1 MKQLKDLLFG
11 VSIQAV
17 SGPTAIDIRGLKFDS
32 REAGKGDA
40 FLAIRGTAADGHKFI
55 PAAVSAGVNAVICE
69 EIPESMEDGVTYVEV
84 GDSHDALA
92 VMASNF
98 FGNPSANLKL
108 IGVTGT
114 NGKTTVS
121 SLLYQL
127 FQMAG
132 YKVGLI
138 STIEIRVDQQV
149 YPTRHTTPDAV
160 TINRYLAQMNEAGV
174 EFCFMEASSHG
185 IAQRRTS
192 GLQFEG
198 AIFTNL
204 THDHLDYHKDFADY
218 RNTKKIL
225 FDGLPRNAFALTNAD
240 DKNGLFMIQNT
251 RARKFTYAP
260 RSYADFRAQILEQQ
274 MDGQLLKIAD
284 NEVWTKLIGEF
295 NAYNILAI
303 YATASL
309 LGLET
314 LEILQLLSK
323 LRTVEGR
330 FQYFVSKQRITAI
343 VDYAHTPDA
352 LKNVL
357 VTINALRTGNENVIT
372 VVGCGGDRDK
382 SKRPVM
388 GHIASEMSTT
398 AIFTSDNPRSEDP
411 GRIIAD
417 MKEGVEAQN
426 AGKVLSIA
434 DREEAIRTACKLA
447 VPEDIILIAGK
458 GHETYQEIAGKRNDF
473 DDFKIVQGVLERL
486 ASEA

>member
-1 MKQLKDLLFG
+1 
-11 VSIQAV
+11 
-17 SGPTAIDIRGLKFDS
+17 
-32 REAGKGDA
+32 
-40 FLAIRGTAADGHKFI
+40 
-55 PAAVSAGVNAVICE
+55 
-69 EIPESMEDGVTYVEV
+69 
-84 GDSHDALA
+84 
-92 VMASNF
+92 
-98 FGNPSANLKL
+98 
-108 IGVTGT
+108 
-114 NGKTTVS
+114 
-121 SLLYQL
+121 
-127 FQMAG
+127 
-132 YKVGLI
+132 
-138 STIEIRVDQQV
+138 
-149 YPTRHTTPDAV
+149 
-160 TINRYLAQMNEAGV
+160 
-174 EFCFMEASSHG
+174 
-185 IAQRRTS
+185 
-192 GLQFEG
+192 
-198 AIFTNL
+198 
-204 THDHLDYHKDFADY
+204 
-218 RNTKKIL
+218 
-225 FDGLPRNAFALTNAD
+225 
-240 DKNGLFMIQNT
+240 
-251 RARKFTYAP
+251 
-260 RSYADFRAQILEQQ
+260 

-295 NAYNILAI
+295 NASNILAI